1 LTAEQ
6 FLNSIRCLDL
16 AITAMDQQRMRVAS
30 RRQDILDQ
38 AESLGAALNGVCVQH
53 PPGSKTENLGVQ
65 LADLITS
72 EEVARKLNR
81 YQERINRKID
91 ELIDKKQHAQDVIDR
106 IQDARY
112 KALLTLRYIDSYK
125 WSTVADLMGYT
136 QDWVETRLKR
146 EAILAFEAVENNQ
159 VKTGIT

>member
-112 KALLTLRYIDSYK
+112 KALLTYRYISGLK
-125 WSTVADLMGYT
+125 WAPVADLMGYT
-136 QDWVETRLKR
+136 ENWVKITLK
-146 EAILAFEAVENNQ
+146 EQAIAAFDKAQ
-159 VKTGIT
+159 QTTT